1 MPADIRVRAALPGDA
16 AALLPLVR
24 ALNREQGDPEDL
36 ISEAALAE
44 LIATAQVAVAELDG
58 ALIGYAT
65 GHATYE
71 TGHAE
76 HGLYIGDLYVVP
88 EQRQHGVGRALL
100 AQLAAAGK
108 AQGAQHL
115 WLTAREENTAAHA
128 FYRRLGGKG
137 ERVLAFACVY
147 EDFQT
152 LAAEATP

>member
-1 MPADIRVRAALPGDA
+1 MPGDAQVRAATPGDA
-16 AALLPLVR
+16 TALLPLVR

-36 ISEAALAE
+36 ISAAALAE
-44 LIATAQVAVAELDG
+44 LIAAAHVAIAEQDG

-88 EQRQHGVGRALL
+88 ARRRHGIGRALL

-108 AQGAQHL
+108 TRGAQHL
-115 WLTAREENTAAHA
+115 WLTAREDNNAAHA

-152 LAAEATP
+152 LAAEAAP

>member
-1 MPADIRVRAALPGDA
+1 MPADAEVRAALPGDA

-36 ISEAALAE
+36 IGAAALAE
-44 LIATAQVAVAELDG
+44 LIATAEVAVAEQDG

-76 HGLYIGDLYVVP
+76 HGLYVGDLYVIP
-88 EQRQHGVGRALL
+88 ERRRHGVGRALL
-100 AQLAAAGK
+100 AQLAAAGQ
-108 AQGAQHL
+108 ARGARHL
-115 WLTAREENTAAHA
+115 WLTAREGNTAAHA
-128 FYRRLGGKG
+128 FYRRLGGRG
-137 ERVLAFACVY
+137 ERVLAFACVD

-152 LAAEATP
+152 LAAEAAP

>member
-1 MPADIRVRAALPGDA
+1 MPGDPKVRAAAPGDA

-36 ISEAALAE
+36 ITEAALAG
-44 LIATAQVAVAELDG
+44 LIAAAHVALAELDG
-58 ALIGYAT
+58 APIGYAT
-65 GHATYE
+65 GHATFE

-88 EQRQHGVGRALL
+88 EQRRHGVGRALL
-100 AQLAAAGK
+100 AQLAATGK
-108 AQGAQHL
+108 MRGARHL
-115 WLTAREENTAAHA
+115 WLTAREDNTAAHA

-137 ERVLAFACVY
+137 ERVLAFACVT

-152 LAAEATP
+152 LAAEAAP